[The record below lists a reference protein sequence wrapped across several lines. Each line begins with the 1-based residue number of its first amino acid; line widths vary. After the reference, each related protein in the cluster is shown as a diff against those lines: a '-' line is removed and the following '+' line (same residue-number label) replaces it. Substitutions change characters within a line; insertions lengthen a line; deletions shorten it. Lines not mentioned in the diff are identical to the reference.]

1 MNILRLQARPG
12 SDKYPDFCIHEQLA
26 ENSTRSN
33 KYSYG
38 WQRAEI
44 LGALINGVFL
54 LALCF
59 SIFLEAIQ
67 RMFEGPEVK
76 SPQIVVIV
84 GSLGLLSNI
93 VGLFLFHEHGHGHSH
108 GGHSHS
114 HASKAEEGHSH
125 AVTTFSAAKKGKN
138 GHAAP
143 NGNGQASERTP
154 LLQGNSTTNTADF
167 PALSSTQQQQ
177 QSQAA
182 PRSLQIGGAETP
194 FSDSANEYESGEDAL
209 DELLVHP
216 ARTREA
222 IVRQAYDAGFGSPR
236 NASGDGFSHRRTSS
250 FQGSM
255 SASKR
260 GRSRTESTSFK
271 NRERSA
277 SRGSAHA
284 HIHEGHEHD
293 HPHDEEDDHDDDE
306 HDEHDHDHE
315 HGEEDDHGH
324 GGHSHGNMNMHGVFL
339 HVLGDA
345 VSGTL
350 QYAPNHKLLT
360 VSLLS
365 GNFSLAMSVSS
376 RRVSSSG
383 SRSRLTASIRI
394 PSFLSSLQS
403 LFSQVLFL

>member
-1 MNILRLQARPG
+1 M
-12 SDKYPDFCIHEQLA
+12 QLA

-44 LGALINGVFL
+44 LGALVNGVFL

-59 SIFLEAIQ
+59 SIFMEAIQ

-114 HASKAEEGHSH
+114 HDAKAEEGHSH
-125 AVTTFSAAKKGKN
+125 AVITFSAAKKGKN
-138 GHAAP
+138 GHATP
-143 NGNGQASERTP
+143 NGSAANGQASERTP
-154 LLQGNSTTNTADF
+154 LLGNAANTAGF
-167 PALSSTQQQQ
+167 SALSVQQKQQQQ
-177 QSQAA
+177 PGAAQSQ
-182 PRSLQIGGAETP
+182 SLDIGGTETP
-194 FSDSANEYESGEDAL
+194 FSDITNESESGDDAL

-222 IVRQAYDAGFGSPR
+222 IVRQAYDAGFGSGSPR
-236 NASGDGFSHRRTSS
+236 NSTGDGFGSHRRTSS
-250 FQGSM
+250 FQ

-271 NRERSA
+271 GRERSA
-277 SRGSAHA
+277 SRGSGHG
-284 HIHEGHEHD
+284 HEGHDHA
-293 HPHDEEDDHDDDE
+293 HPHDEEDDHDHDE
-306 HDEHDHDHE
+306 HDEHDHEHDHDDGND
-315 HGEEDDHGH
+315 HGHGH
-324 GGHSHGNMNMHGVFL
+324 GGHSHGNMNMQGVFL

-345 VSGTL
+345 VS
-350 QYAPNHKLLT
+350 
-360 VSLLS
+360 
-365 GNFSLAMSVSS
+365 
-376 RRVSSSG
+376 
-383 SRSRLTASIRI
+383 
-394 PSFLSSLQS
+394 
-403 LFSQVLFL
+403 